1 MTNKIQ
7 IKIFL
12 FSAFIFNQAYSVD
25 LQPPTTLKTAPSGKP
40 INAPGQNK
48 EFLCI
53 PGVPEDI
60 TIQQTNNFWLDGLNL
75 IISEYSTVAVEGDV
89 YNGPSFFYTTLTET
103 ERHFH
108 GNGIP
113 NHKTGIYPV
122 QEGTKAYAYYSTAP
136 AQGYSSAAEIPIEP
150 YNLDVIVPRNPIYS
164 ETPYCINQLVVGIA
178 TQTGSR
184 WDASIAYSDRWV
196 DPIAA
201 LPLDECWGHP
211 YNKQYHYHGYSW
223 KCFPNLGSTRQHS
236 PLLGYALDGFGIY
249 GPRGDGG
256 KLLTNND
263 LDACHGHMG
272 IIDWDGNLQ
281 YMYHYHVNAEFPYG
295 PGCFRGLPALITSF
309 QALVHVHG
317 EPIPPHT

>member
-12 FSAFIFNQAYSVD
+12 FSAFMFNQAYSVD
-25 LQPPTTLKTAPSGKP
+25 LQPPTTLKTAPSGTP

-60 TIQQTNNFWLDGLNL
+60 TIQQTNNFWLDDLNL
-75 IISEYSTVAVEGDV
+75 IISEYNTVAVEGDV

-122 QEGTKAYAYYSTAP
+122 QEGTKAYAYY
-136 AQGYSSAAEIPIEP
+136 
-150 YNLDVIVPRNPIYS
+150 
-164 ETPYCINQLVVGIA
+164 
-178 TQTGSR
+178 
-184 WDASIAYSDRWV
+184 
-196 DPIAA
+196 
-201 LPLDECWGHP
+201 
-211 YNKQYHYHGYSW
+211 YHGYSW

-281 YMYHYHVNAEFPYG
+281 YMYHYHLNTEFPYG
-295 PGCFRGLPALITSF
+295 PGCFRGPPALITSF

-317 EPIPPHT
+317 APIPPHT

>member
-25 LQPPTTLKTAPSGKP
+25 LQPPTTLKTAPSGTP

-60 TIQQTNNFWLDGLNL
+60 TIQQTNNFWLDDLNL
-75 IISEYSTVAVEGDV
+75 IISEYNTVAVEGDV

-113 NHKTGIYPV
+113 I
-122 QEGTKAYAYYSTAP
+122 
-136 AQGYSSAAEIPIEP
+136 
-150 YNLDVIVPRNPIYS
+150 
-164 ETPYCINQLVVGIA
+164 
-178 TQTGSR
+178 
-184 WDASIAYSDRWV
+184 
-196 DPIAA
+196 
-201 LPLDECWGHP
+201 
-211 YNKQYHYHGYSW
+211 
-223 KCFPNLGSTRQHS
+223 
-236 PLLGYALDGFGIY
+236 LGYALDGFGIY

-281 YMYHYHVNAEFPYG
+281 YMYHYHLNTEFPYG

-317 EPIPPHT
+317 APIPPHT